1 MGWKDVVLAWFD
13 AFGPASLAAISFSE
27 AIIQPVPP
35 DIVFMP
41 MLFAERG
48 NYTTVL
54 FLWSVIT
61 LSSVLGS
68 IVGYWI
74 GKKWGRSLI
83 ERFGGQKHIVKLEAL
98 FERYGTLGIFIAA
111 FSPIPYKVFSWFAG
125 MGEMDVK
132 PFIWAGLVGRG
143 LRFGLE
149 AVVIGIYGQV
159 ALDKMMWLLDHEM
172 IIGILLI
179 LGFIATYFA
188 WKWWDGIAIETETS

>member
-1 MGWKDVVLAWFD
+1 
-13 AFGPASLAAISFSE
+13 
-27 AIIQPVPP
+27 
-35 DIVFMP
+35 
-41 MLFAERG
+41 
-48 NYTTVL
+48 
-54 FLWSVIT
+54 
-61 LSSVLGS
+61 
-68 IVGYWI
+68 
-74 GKKWGRSLI
+74 
-83 ERFGGQKHIVKLEAL
+83 
-98 FERYGTLGIFIAA
+98 
-111 FSPIPYKVFSWFAG
+111 